1 MKTKNAL
8 QIVLWIVI
16 TAMVIS
22 ACSKDD
28 DNDNGPDETTL
39 EVKYALNVVGDTANT
54 GPASPSIHTLYSL
67 HNNEIVALE
76 DSATDK
82 WDMGLCKSSSVI
94 FNDGTYYSGTGQ
106 GGAVLLVGLFDELE
120 TAPETGYTSELPG
133 SKDDP
138 TWYTFNING
147 EHIVRM
153 IPGRVI
159 AFKTADGKYGK
170 MEMISYY
177 KDNPELTDETVADD
191 VEPRYFTFK
200 YAIQPDGSRILK

>member
-8 QIVLWIVI
+8 QIVLWIVM
-16 TAMVIS
+16 TAVVIA

-28 DNDNGPDETTL
+28 DNDNGSNGTTL
-39 EVKYALNVVGDTANT
+39 DVLNAVNVVGDTGKT
-54 GPASPSIHTLYSL
+54 GIHTLYSL
-67 HNNEIVALE
+67 TENAVVAIE
-76 DSATDK
+76 DSASDD
-82 WDMGLCKSSSVI
+82 WDIGFTSSASVI

-106 GGAVLLVGLFDELE
+106 GGSILLVGLFDELE

-177 KDNPELTDETVADD
+177 KDNPVLTDETVADD

-200 YAIQPDGSRILK
+200 YAIQPDGSRNLK

>member
-1 MKTKNAL
+1 MKTKNVFRIIFSLAL
-8 QIVLWIVI
+8 LSVI
-16 TAMVIS
+16 IIS
-22 ACSKDD
+22 CSKDD
-28 DNDNGPDETTL
+28 DNDDSGETTL
-39 EVKYALNVVGDTANT
+39 EVKTAVNIVGDTAKT
-54 GPASPSIHTLYSL
+54 GIHTLYSMR
-67 HNNEIVALE
+67 ESKVIAIT

-82 WDMGLCKSSSVI
+82 WDIGFTSSASVI
-94 FNDGTYYSGTGQ
+94 FNNGTYYSSTGQ

-120 TAPETGYTSELPG
+120 TAPDDGYTSELPG

-177 KDNPELTDETVADD
+177 LDNPELTDDTKGDD

-200 YAIQPDGSRILK
+200 YAIQPDGSKNLK